1 MFLHRKL
8 LAMTKTAIKK
18 QLDSYLPLLT
28 GKQQELLLEM
38 VKNILHIDASDQRIT
53 VKQYNKEILEA
64 EKQIA
69 KGKFISQEDLEKE
82 SEKW

>member
-1 MFLHRKL
+1 
-8 LAMTKTAIKK
+8 MTKTAIKK

-28 GKQQELLLEM
+28 NKQQELLLEM
-38 VKNILHIDASDQRIT
+38 VKNILHIDSSDQRIS

-69 KGKFISQEDLEKE
+69 KGQFTSQEDLEKE

>member
-1 MFLHRKL
+1 
-8 LAMTKTAIKK
+8 MTKTAIKK
-18 QLDSYLPLLT
+18 QLEGYLPLLT
-28 GKQQELLLEM
+28 NKQQELLLDM
-38 VKNILHIDASDQRIT
+38 VKNILHIDPSDQRIS

-69 KGKFISQEDLEKE
+69 KGNYTSQEDLEKE